1 MQSLS
6 AQRGGTIVGF
16 ILGVVVGLAI
26 AFGVA
31 VYMTKLPVPF
41 LTGENP
47 RPPIGSSVRGDVNA
61 PLGGAVVLAT
71 PTPTPPAS
79 VAPVAPPATAT
90 APVGA
95 AQTSPVTPA
104 AVSADPLGDLAQAQ
118 LKAADAKPAATVSS
132 TGISYF
138 VQVGAFR
145 SQADAEAQRAKLAML
160 NQQARVT
167 EREQNGRP
175 VFRVRVGPFAQR
187 AEAEQAQSALK
198 DAGLEASL
206 VRVQP

>member
-6 AQRGGTIVGF
+6 AQRGGTIEGF

-47 RPPIGSSVRGDVNA
+47 RPPIGSSVRGDINA
-61 PLGGAVVLAT
+61 PLSGGVVVPIA
-71 PTPTPPAS
+71 PTPT
-79 VAPVAPPATAT
+79 APVAPPATAT

-95 AQTSPVTPA
+95 APTTPVAPA

>member
-1 MQSLS
+1 MQALS
-6 AQRGGTIVGF
+6 TQRGMQRGGTILGF
-16 ILGVVVGLAI
+16 ILGVVVGLGI

-41 LTGENP
+41 LTGDSP
-47 RPPIGSSVRGDVNA
+47 RPSAGSSVSGDINA
-61 PLGGAVVLAT
+61 PLAGSVPAPTAPAAPAAPAT
-71 PTPTPPAS
+71 DT
-79 VAPVAPPATAT
+79 TAT
-90 APVGA
+90 APVGS
-95 AQTSPVTPA
+95 AQTAPVAPA

-118 LKAADAKPAATVSS
+118 LKAAAAKQAAPVASD
-132 TGISYF
+132 GVSYF

-145 SQADAEAQRAKLAML
+145 NQADAEAQRAKLAML

>member
-1 MQSLS
+1 MQALS
-6 AQRGGTIVGF
+6 TQRGMQRGGTILGF
-16 ILGVVVGLAI
+16 ILGVVVGLGI

-41 LTGENP
+41 LTGDSP
-47 RPPIGSSVRGDVNA
+47 RPSAGSSVSGDINA
-61 PLGGAVVLAT
+61 PLAGSVPAPTAPAAPAAPAT
-71 PTPTPPAS
+71 DT
-79 VAPVAPPATAT
+79 TAT
-90 APVGA
+90 APVGS
-95 AQTSPVTPA
+95 AQTAPVAPA

-118 LKAADAKPAATVSS
+118 LKAAAAKQAAPVASD
-132 TGISYF
+132 GVSYF

-145 SQADAEAQRAKLAML
+145 NQADAEAQRAKLAML
-160 NQQARVT
+160 NQQARVS

-187 AEAEQAQSALK
+187 AQAEQAQSTLK
-198 DAGLEASL
+198 DAGLDASL

>member
-47 RPPIGSSVRGDVNA
+47 RPPIGSSVRGDINA
-61 PLGGAVVLAT
+61 PLSGGVVVPIA
-71 PTPTPPAS
+71 PTPT
-79 VAPVAPPATAT
+79 APVAPPATAT

-95 AQTSPVTPA
+95 APTTPVAPA

-118 LKAADAKPAATVSS
+118 LKAADAKPTATVSS

>member
-47 RPPIGSSVRGDVNA
+47 RPPIGSSVRGDINA
-61 PLGGAVVLAT
+61 PLSGGVVVPIA
-71 PTPTPPAS
+71 PTPT
-79 VAPVAPPATAT
+79 APVAPPATAT

-95 AQTSPVTPA
+95 APTTPVAPA

-118 LKAADAKPAATVSS
+118 LKAAAAKPAATVSS

-187 AEAEQAQSALK
+187 AQAEQVQSTLK

>member
-47 RPPIGSSVRGDVNA
+47 RPPIGSSVRGDINA
-61 PLGGAVVLAT
+61 PLSGGVVVPIA
-71 PTPTPPAS
+71 PTPTAP
-79 VAPVAPPATAT
+79 VAPVAPPATAP

-95 AQTSPVTPA
+95 APPTPGAPA

-118 LKAADAKPAATVSS
+118 LKAADAKPTATVSS